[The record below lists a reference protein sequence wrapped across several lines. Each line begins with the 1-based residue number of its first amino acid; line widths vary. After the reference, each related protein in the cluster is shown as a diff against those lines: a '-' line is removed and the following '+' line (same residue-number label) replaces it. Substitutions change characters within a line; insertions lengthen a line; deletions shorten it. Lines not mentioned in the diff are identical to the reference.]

1 MTYWDRHAAGTAL
14 ATRLR
19 GHAGRPDV
27 VVLGLVRGG
36 IPVAAAVAEQLG
48 CPLDALVVRKLGVP
62 WAPEVAFGAVG
73 TGGVQVLNNEI
84 AARLDPPAMQ
94 MVVRREQAE
103 LDRRERR
110 YRLGRPRMDVADRV
124 ALVVDDGL
132 ATGASAEAAVA
143 VTRGLGAREVVLAV
157 PVGSR
162 QAVARLC
169 DVADEVVC
177 PLVPERFGAVSRYY
191 DDFGQVS
198 DIEVVR
204 LLNAARE
211 TTAPG

>member
-1 MTYWDRHAAGTAL
+1 MVPD
-14 ATRLR
+14 LR
-19 GHAGRPDV
+19 RYVGRPDV

-36 IPVAAAVAEQLG
+36 IPVAAAIAENLG

-73 TGGVQVLNNEI
+73 AGGIQVLNDEI
-84 AARLDPPAMQ
+84 VSRLDPRAVAA
-94 MVVRREQAE
+94 VVRREQAE
-103 LDRRERR
+103 LERRERR
-110 YRLGRPRMDVADRV
+110 YRMGRPPVDVTART

-143 VTRGLGAREVVLAV
+143 VARRMGAREVVLAV

-162 QAVARLC
+162 EAVARLG
-169 DVADEVVC
+169 DLADNVVC
-177 PLVPERFGAVSRYY
+177 LLVPDHFGAVSRYY
-191 DDFGQVS
+191 DDFGQVE
-198 DIEVVR
+198 DTEVIR

-211 TTAPG
+211 TATPGG